1 MFIDY
6 VALMLVNMV
15 AGLVTLAWF
24 LWTDLDKSHTGR
36 WAPAFAIP
44 GLVALVCGLAM
55 SFTWP
60 LPKPYNVA
68 FGEPS
73 VLLGV
78 LFLAA
83 AWCLAKEWDLSP
95 LGIYAFFAGWVGVVI
110 GIRIIQLGLTQG
122 PRLSGAG
129 FILTGLGGVLAGII
143 LTHRTNII
151 LRRIGST
158 VLALAA
164 LIWAMTAY
172 MAYWF
177 HLVPPAR

>member
-6 VALMLVNMV
+6 VTLMLVNMV

-24 LWTDLDKSHTGR
+24 LWADLDKPHTAR

-44 GLVALVCGLAM
+44 GLVAVVCGFAM

-83 AWCLAKEWDLSP
+83 AWCLAKEWDLSG
-95 LGIYAFFAGWVGVVI
+95 LGIYSFFAGWVGVVI
-110 GIRIIQLGLTQG
+110 GIRIIQLNLTQMPG
-122 PRLSGAG
+122 LAGAG
-129 FILTGLGGVLAGII
+129 FILTGLGGVLAGFI
-143 LTHRTNII
+143 LTHRSNII
-151 LRRIGST
+151 LRRVGSA
-158 VLALAA
+158 VLALSAS
-164 LIWAMTAY
+164 IWAMTAY

-177 HLVPPAR
+177 HLVPPAK